1 MQLNQNNTPFNEEQ
15 LALINQL
22 LPMLTTEQQHWLSG
36 YLLNPNTS
44 QSLDNDMNIQA
55 HTSVNSIPAS
65 ATSTTTEQSESEL
78 ASTETKTEPLEVHVL
93 YGTETGNAEEIA
105 ETFETKLKAQN
116 LNVHLWD
123 MDDFPRASLP
133 EVEHLFIICSTQGVG
148 EPPINA
154 LDLYDHL
161 HSDDAPQLN
170 AVNFAVLALG
180 DQDFPDFCQA
190 GKDFD
195 HILGQLGAHRI
206 ADRVDCDFDYEETAE
221 QWITNMLELLSQ
233 VTPSSNEDTPN
244 VEDEVVTI
252 EEPQAP
258 YSKSNPFQAEV
269 LTNTILTQPEASRE
283 VRHLELSLEGY
294 RDVYEPGDSLV
305 VIPQNDPVL
314 VDQLIDALHW
324 DAETLIQINDSD
336 SVRSLKDA
344 LTHDFEISKLS
355 PVLMKNAAQLFG
367 NPMLNANIQKSE
379 WVQSYIYG
387 KDVIDLIKDF
397 TPVALE
403 PKMLPQLLRKLPPR
417 EYSIASSNKV
427 NPNSVHITVRVV
439 KYESHHRERFGVCS
453 VQLAERTAPG
463 DTLPVYL
470 KKNPNFKFP
479 YDSETPVIMIG
490 AGTGIAPYRAYLQE
504 RAHQNLKGEQWLI
517 FGNQNY
523 HHDFLYQDDLESWL
537 DTGVL
542 SKLDLA
548 FSRDTENKIYVQH
561 RIEENSAEFYRWI
574 EAGAIIYL
582 CGNKDEMASGVH
594 DTFIYVLIKEAHMTE
609 TEAEAY
615 LTDMI
620 KNQRY
625 QRDVY

>member
-1 MQLNQNNTPFNEEQ
+1 MQLNQTNTPFNEEQ

-22 LPMLTTEQQHWLSG
+22 LPMLTPEQQHWLSG
-36 YLLNPNTS
+36 YLLNPAT
-44 QSLDNDMNIQA
+44 
-55 HTSVNSIPAS
+55 TSVSDNKTDIQENEAGITETE
-65 ATSTTTEQSESEL
+65 TSTSTDQSVSEPVS
-78 ASTETKTEPLEVHVL
+78 ASTEPLDVHVL

-105 ETFETKLKAQN
+105 ETFETKLKSQN

-123 MDDFPRASLP
+123 MDDFPRDSLP

-154 LDLYDHL
+154 LDLYDYL
-161 HSDDAPQLN
+161 HGDDAPQLDQ
-170 AVNFAVLALG
+170 VNFAVLALG

-195 HILGQLGAHRI
+195 HILGQLGANRV

-221 QWITNMLELLSQ
+221 QWITNMLELLTQALSNTNEE
-233 VTPSSNEDTPN
+233 TPSVENED
-244 VEDEVVTI
+244 VTI

-269 LTNTILTQPEASRE
+269 LKNTILTQPEASRE
-283 VRHLELSLEGY
+283 VRHLEISLEGY
-294 RDVYEPGDSLV
+294 REAYEPGDSLV

-314 VDQLIDALHW
+314 VNQLIDALNW
-324 DAETLIQINDSD
+324 DAETPIQMNDSD
-336 SVRSLKDA
+336 SMRSLKEA
-344 LTHDFEISKLS
+344 LTHDFEIAKLT
-355 PVLMKNAAQLFG
+355 PVLMKNAAELLG

-379 WVQSYIYG
+379 WVQNYIYG
-387 KDVIDLIKDF
+387 KDVIDLIRDF

-403 PKMLPQLLRKLPPR
+403 PNMLPQLLRKLPPR

-439 KYESHHRERFGVCS
+439 KYEAHRRERFGVCS
-453 VQLAERTAPG
+453 VQLADRTSVG
-463 DTLPVYL
+463 DKLPVYL

-479 YDSETPVIMIG
+479 YDTETPVIMIG

-504 RAHQNLKGEQWLI
+504 RAYLNLKGEQWLI

-523 HHDFLYQDDLESWL
+523 HHDFLYKDDLEQWL
-537 DTGVL
+537 EEGVL

-548 FSRDTENKIYVQH
+548 FSRETENKIYVQH
-561 RIEENSAEFYRWI
+561 RIEENSAEFYKWI
-574 EAGAIIYL
+574 QAGATIYL

-594 DTFIYVLIKEAHMTE
+594 ESLIKVLIKEGNMDE

-615 LTDMI
+615 LTEMI

>member
-1 MQLNQNNTPFNEEQ
+1 MQLNQTNTPFNEEQ

-22 LPMLTTEQQHWLSG
+22 LPMLTPEQQHWLSG
-36 YLLNPNTS
+36 YLLNPAT
-44 QSLDNDMNIQA
+44 
-55 HTSVNSIPAS
+55 TSVSDNKADIQENEAGITETE
-65 ATSTTTEQSESEL
+65 TSTSTDQSVSEPVS
-78 ASTETKTEPLEVHVL
+78 ASTEPLDVHVL

-105 ETFETKLKAQN
+105 ETFETKLKSQN

-123 MDDFPRASLP
+123 MDDFPRDSLP

-154 LDLYDHL
+154 LDLYDYL
-161 HSDDAPQLN
+161 HGDDAPQLDQ
-170 AVNFAVLALG
+170 VNFAVLALG

-195 HILGQLGAHRI
+195 HILGQLGANRV

-221 QWITNMLELLSQ
+221 QWITNMLELLTQASSNTNEE
-233 VTPSSNEDTPN
+233 TPSVENED
-244 VEDEVVTI
+244 VTI

-269 LTNTILTQPEASRE
+269 LKNTILTQPEASRE
-283 VRHLELSLEGY
+283 VRHLEISLEGY
-294 RDVYEPGDSLV
+294 REAYEPGDSLV

-314 VDQLIDALHW
+314 VNQLIDALNW
-324 DAETLIQINDSD
+324 DAETPIQMNDSD
-336 SVRSLKDA
+336 SMRSLKEA
-344 LTHDFEISKLS
+344 LTHDFEIAKLT
-355 PVLMKNAAQLFG
+355 PVLMKNAAELLG

-379 WVQSYIYG
+379 WVQNYIYG
-387 KDVIDLIKDF
+387 KDVIDLIRDF

-403 PKMLPQLLRKLPPR
+403 PNMLPQLLRKLPPR
-417 EYSIASSNKV
+417 EYSIASSNKI

-439 KYESHHRERFGVCS
+439 KYEAHRRERFGVCS
-453 VQLAERTAPG
+453 VQLADRTSVG
-463 DTLPVYL
+463 DKLPVYL

-479 YDSETPVIMIG
+479 YDTETPVIMIG

-504 RAHQNLKGEQWLI
+504 RAYLNLKGEQWLI

-523 HHDFLYQDDLESWL
+523 HHDFLYKDDLEQWL
-537 DTGVL
+537 EEGVL

-548 FSRDTENKIYVQH
+548 FSRETENKIYVQH
-561 RIEENSAEFYRWI
+561 RIEENSAEFYKWI
-574 EAGAIIYL
+574 QAGATIYL

-594 DTFIYVLIKEAHMTE
+594 ES
-609 TEAEAY
+609 
-615 LTDMI
+615 
-620 KNQRY
+620 
-625 QRDVY
+625 

>member
-1 MQLNQNNTPFNEEQ
+1 MQLNQTNTPFNEEQ

-22 LPMLTTEQQHWLSG
+22 LPMLTPEQQHWLSG
-36 YLLNPNTS
+36 YLLNPAT
-44 QSLDNDMNIQA
+44 
-55 HTSVNSIPAS
+55 TSVSDNKTDIQENEAGITETE
-65 ATSTTTEQSESEL
+65 TSTSTDQSVSEPVS
-78 ASTETKTEPLEVHVL
+78 ASTEPLDVHVL

-105 ETFETKLKAQN
+105 ETFETKLNSQN

-123 MDDFPRASLP
+123 MDDFPRDSLP

-154 LDLYDHL
+154 LDLYDYL
-161 HSDDAPQLN
+161 HGDDAPQLDQ
-170 AVNFAVLALG
+170 VNFAVLALG

-195 HILGQLGAHRI
+195 HILGQLGANRV

-221 QWITNMLELLSQ
+221 QWITNMIELLTQASSNTNEE
-233 VTPSSNEDTPN
+233 TPSVENED
-244 VEDEVVTI
+244 VTI

-269 LTNTILTQPEASRE
+269 LKNTILTQPEASRE
-283 VRHLELSLEGY
+283 VRHLEISLEGY
-294 RDVYEPGDSLV
+294 REAYEPGDSLV

-314 VDQLIDALHW
+314 VNQLIDALNW
-324 DAETLIQINDSD
+324 DAETPIQMNDSD
-336 SVRSLKDA
+336 SMRSLKEA
-344 LTHDFEISKLS
+344 LTHDFEIAKLT
-355 PVLMKNAAQLFG
+355 PVLMKNAAELLG

-379 WVQSYIYG
+379 WVQNYIYG
-387 KDVIDLIKDF
+387 KDVIDLIRDF

-403 PKMLPQLLRKLPPR
+403 PNMLPQLLRKLPPR

-439 KYESHHRERFGVCS
+439 KYEAHRRERFGVCS
-453 VQLAERTAPG
+453 VQLADRTSVG
-463 DTLPVYL
+463 DKLPVYL

-479 YDSETPVIMIG
+479 YDTETPVIMIG

-504 RAHQNLKGEQWLI
+504 RAYLNLKGEQWLI

-523 HHDFLYQDDLESWL
+523 HHDFLYKDDLEQWL
-537 DTGVL
+537 EEGVL

-548 FSRDTENKIYVQH
+548 FSRETENKIYVQH
-561 RIEENSAEFYRWI
+561 RIEENSAEFYKWI
-574 EAGAIIYL
+574 QAGATIYL

-594 DTFIYVLIKEAHMTE
+594 ESLIKVLIKEGNLDE

-615 LTDMI
+615 LTEMI

>member
-1 MQLNQNNTPFNEEQ
+1 MTSVQLNQTNTPFNEEQ

-22 LPMLTTEQQHWLSG
+22 LPMLTPEQQHWLSG
-36 YLLNPNTS
+36 YLLNPAT
-44 QSLDNDMNIQA
+44 
-55 HTSVNSIPAS
+55 TSVSDNKTDIQENEAGITETE
-65 ATSTTTEQSESEL
+65 TSTSTDQSVSEPVS
-78 ASTETKTEPLEVHVL
+78 ASTEPLDVHVL

-105 ETFETKLKAQN
+105 ETFETKLKSQN

-123 MDDFPRASLP
+123 MDDFPRDSLP

-154 LDLYDHL
+154 LDLYDYL
-161 HSDDAPQLN
+161 HCDDAPQLDQ
-170 AVNFAVLALG
+170 VNFAVLALG

-195 HILGQLGAHRI
+195 HILGQLGANRV

-221 QWITNMLELLSQ
+221 QWITNMLELLTQASSNTNEE
-233 VTPSSNEDTPN
+233 TPSVENED
-244 VEDEVVTI
+244 VTI

-269 LTNTILTQPEASRE
+269 LKNTILTQPEASRE
-283 VRHLELSLEGY
+283 VRHLEISLEGY
-294 RDVYEPGDSLV
+294 REAYEPGDSLV

-314 VDQLIDALHW
+314 VNQLIDALNW
-324 DAETLIQINDSD
+324 DAETPIQMNDSD
-336 SVRSLKDA
+336 SMRSLKEA
-344 LTHDFEISKLS
+344 LTHDFEIAKLT
-355 PVLMKNAAQLFG
+355 PVLMKNAAELLG

-379 WVQSYIYG
+379 WVQNYIYG
-387 KDVIDLIKDF
+387 KDVIDLIRDF

-403 PKMLPQLLRKLPPR
+403 PNMLPQLLRKLPPR
-417 EYSIASSNKV
+417 EYSIASSNKI

-439 KYESHHRERFGVCS
+439 KYEAHRRERFGVCS
-453 VQLAERTAPG
+453 VQLADRTSVG
-463 DTLPVYL
+463 DKLPVYL

-479 YDSETPVIMIG
+479 YDTETPVIMIG

-504 RAHQNLKGEQWLI
+504 RAYLNLKGEQWLI

-523 HHDFLYQDDLESWL
+523 HHDFLYKDDLEQWL
-537 DTGVL
+537 EEGVL

-548 FSRDTENKIYVQH
+548 FSRETENKIYVQH
-561 RIEENSAEFYRWI
+561 RIEENSAEFYKWI
-574 EAGAIIYL
+574 QAGATIYL

-594 DTFIYVLIKEAHMTE
+594 ESLIKVLIKECNMDE

-615 LTDMI
+615 LTEMI

>member
-1 MQLNQNNTPFNEEQ
+1 MTSVQLNQTNTPFNEEQ

-22 LPMLTTEQQHWLSG
+22 LPMLTPEQQHWLSG
-36 YLLNPNTS
+36 YLLNPAT
-44 QSLDNDMNIQA
+44 
-55 HTSVNSIPAS
+55 TSVSDNKADIQENEAGITETE
-65 ATSTTTEQSESEL
+65 TSTSTDQSVSEPVS
-78 ASTETKTEPLEVHVL
+78 ASTEPLDVHVL

-105 ETFETKLKAQN
+105 ETFETKLKSQN

-123 MDDFPRASLP
+123 MDDFPRDSLP

-154 LDLYDHL
+154 LDLYDYL
-161 HSDDAPQLN
+161 HGDDAPQLDQ
-170 AVNFAVLALG
+170 VNFAVLALG

-195 HILGQLGAHRI
+195 HILGQLGANRV

-221 QWITNMLELLSQ
+221 QWITNMLELLTQASSNKNEE
-233 VTPSSNEDTPN
+233 TPSVENED
-244 VEDEVVTI
+244 VTI

-269 LTNTILTQPEASRE
+269 LKNTILTQPEASRE
-283 VRHLELSLEGY
+283 VRHLEISLEGY
-294 RDVYEPGDSLV
+294 REAYEPGDSLV

-314 VDQLIDALHW
+314 VNQLIDALNW
-324 DAETLIQINDSD
+324 DAETPIQMNDSD
-336 SVRSLKDA
+336 SMRSLKEA
-344 LTHDFEISKLS
+344 LTHDFEIAKLT
-355 PVLMKNAAQLFG
+355 PVLMKNAAELLG

-379 WVQSYIYG
+379 WVQNYIYG
-387 KDVIDLIKDF
+387 KDVIDLIRDF

-403 PKMLPQLLRKLPPR
+403 PNMLPQLLRKLPPR
-417 EYSIASSNKV
+417 EYSIASSNKI

-439 KYESHHRERFGVCS
+439 KYEAHRRERFGVCS
-453 VQLAERTAPG
+453 VQLADRTSVG
-463 DTLPVYL
+463 DKLPVYL

-479 YDSETPVIMIG
+479 YDTETPVIMIG

-504 RAHQNLKGEQWLI
+504 RAYLNLKGEQWLI

-523 HHDFLYQDDLESWL
+523 HHDFLYKDDLEQWL
-537 DTGVL
+537 EEGVL

-548 FSRDTENKIYVQH
+548 FSRETENKIYVQH
-561 RIEENSAEFYRWI
+561 RIEENSAEFYKWI
-574 EAGAIIYL
+574 QAGATIYL

-594 DTFIYVLIKEAHMTE
+594 ESLIKVLIKEGNMDE

-615 LTDMI
+615 LTEMI

>member
-1 MQLNQNNTPFNEEQ
+1 MQLNQTNTPFNEEQ

-22 LPMLTTEQQHWLSG
+22 LPMLTPEQQHWLSG
-36 YLLNPNTS
+36 YLLNPAT
-44 QSLDNDMNIQA
+44 
-55 HTSVNSIPAS
+55 TSVSDNKTDIQENEAGITETE
-65 ATSTTTEQSESEL
+65 TSTSTDQSVSEPVS
-78 ASTETKTEPLEVHVL
+78 ASTEPLDVHVL

-105 ETFETKLKAQN
+105 ETFETKLKSQN

-123 MDDFPRASLP
+123 MDDFPRDSLP

-154 LDLYDHL
+154 LDLYDYL
-161 HSDDAPQLN
+161 HGDDAPQLDQ
-170 AVNFAVLALG
+170 VNFAVLALG

-195 HILGQLGAHRI
+195 HILGQLGANRV

-221 QWITNMLELLSQ
+221 QWITNMLELLTQASSNTNEE
-233 VTPSSNEDTPN
+233 TPSVENED
-244 VEDEVVTI
+244 VTI

-269 LTNTILTQPEASRE
+269 LKNTILTQPEASRE
-283 VRHLELSLEGY
+283 VRHLEISLEGY
-294 RDVYEPGDSLV
+294 REAYEPGDSLV

-314 VDQLIDALHW
+314 VNQLIDALNW
-324 DAETLIQINDSD
+324 DAETPIQMNDSD
-336 SVRSLKDA
+336 SMRSLKEA
-344 LTHDFEISKLS
+344 LTHDFEIAKLT
-355 PVLMKNAAQLFG
+355 PVLMKNAAELLG

-379 WVQSYIYG
+379 WVQNYIYG
-387 KDVIDLIKDF
+387 KDVIDLIRDF

-403 PKMLPQLLRKLPPR
+403 PNMLPQLLRKLPPR

-439 KYESHHRERFGVCS
+439 KYEAHRRKRFGVCS
-453 VQLAERTAPG
+453 VQLADRTSVG
-463 DTLPVYL
+463 DKLPVYL

-479 YDSETPVIMIG
+479 YDTETPVIMIG

-504 RAHQNLKGEQWLI
+504 RAYLNLKGEQWLI

-523 HHDFLYQDDLESWL
+523 HHDFLYKDDLEQWL
-537 DTGVL
+537 QEGVL

-548 FSRDTENKIYVQH
+548 FSRETENKIYVQH
-561 RIEENSAEFYRWI
+561 RIEENSAEFYKWI
-574 EAGAIIYL
+574 QAGATIYL

-594 DTFIYVLIKEAHMTE
+594 ESLIKVLIKEGNLDE

-615 LTDMI
+615 LTEMI

>member
-1 MQLNQNNTPFNEEQ
+1 MQLNQTNTPFNEEQ

-22 LPMLTTEQQHWLSG
+22 LPMLTPEQQHWLSG
-36 YLLNPNTS
+36 YLLNPAT
-44 QSLDNDMNIQA
+44 
-55 HTSVNSIPAS
+55 TSVSDNKTDIQENEAGITETE
-65 ATSTTTEQSESEL
+65 TSTSTDQSVSEPVS
-78 ASTETKTEPLEVHVL
+78 ASTEPLDVHVL

-105 ETFETKLKAQN
+105 ETFETKLKSQN

-123 MDDFPRASLP
+123 MDDFPRDSLP

-154 LDLYDHL
+154 LDLYDYL
-161 HSDDAPQLN
+161 HGDDAPQLDQ
-170 AVNFAVLALG
+170 VNFAVLALG

-195 HILGQLGAHRI
+195 HILGQLGANRV

-221 QWITNMLELLSQ
+221 QWITNMIELLTQASSNTNEE
-233 VTPSSNEDTPN
+233 TPSVENED
-244 VEDEVVTI
+244 VTI

-269 LTNTILTQPEASRE
+269 LKNTILTQPEASRE
-283 VRHLELSLEGY
+283 VRHLEISLEGY
-294 RDVYEPGDSLV
+294 REAYEPGDSLV

-314 VDQLIDALHW
+314 VNQLIDALNW
-324 DAETLIQINDSD
+324 DAETPIQMNDSD
-336 SVRSLKDA
+336 SMRSLKEA
-344 LTHDFEISKLS
+344 LTHDFEIAKLT
-355 PVLMKNAAQLFG
+355 PVLMKNAAELLD

-379 WVQSYIYG
+379 WVQNYIYG
-387 KDVIDLIKDF
+387 KDVIDLIRDF

-403 PKMLPQLLRKLPPR
+403 PNMLPQLLRKLPPR

-439 KYESHHRERFGVCS
+439 KYEAHRRERFGVCS
-453 VQLAERTAPG
+453 VQLADRTSVG
-463 DTLPVYL
+463 DKLPVYL

-479 YDSETPVIMIG
+479 YDTETPVIMIG

-504 RAHQNLKGEQWLI
+504 RAYLNLKGEQWLI

-523 HHDFLYQDDLESWL
+523 HHDFLYKDDLEQWL
-537 DTGVL
+537 EEGVL

-548 FSRDTENKIYVQH
+548 FSRETENKIYVQH
-561 RIEENSAEFYRWI
+561 RIEENSAEFYKWI
-574 EAGAIIYL
+574 QAGATIYL

-594 DTFIYVLIKEAHMTE
+594 ESLIKVLIKEGNLDE

-615 LTDMI
+615 LTEMI

>member
-1 MQLNQNNTPFNEEQ
+1 MQLNQTNTPFNEEQ

-22 LPMLTTEQQHWLSG
+22 LPMLTPEQQHWLSG
-36 YLLNPNTS
+36 YLLNPAT
-44 QSLDNDMNIQA
+44 
-55 HTSVNSIPAS
+55 TSVSDNKADIQENEAGITETE
-65 ATSTTTEQSESEL
+65 TSTSTDQSVSEPVS
-78 ASTETKTEPLEVHVL
+78 ASTEPLDVHVL

-105 ETFETKLKAQN
+105 ETFETKLKSQN

-123 MDDFPRASLP
+123 MDDFPRDSLP

-154 LDLYDHL
+154 LDLYDYL
-161 HSDDAPQLN
+161 HGDDAPQLDQ
-170 AVNFAVLALG
+170 VNFAVLALG

-195 HILGQLGAHRI
+195 HILGQLGANRV

-221 QWITNMLELLSQ
+221 QWITNMLELLTQASSNKNEE
-233 VTPSSNEDTPN
+233 TPSVENED
-244 VEDEVVTI
+244 VTI

-269 LTNTILTQPEASRE
+269 LKNTILTQPEASRE
-283 VRHLELSLEGY
+283 VRHLEISLEGY
-294 RDVYEPGDSLV
+294 REAYEPGDSLV

-314 VDQLIDALHW
+314 VNQLIDALNW
-324 DAETLIQINDSD
+324 DAETPIQMNDSD
-336 SVRSLKDA
+336 SMRSLKEA
-344 LTHDFEISKLS
+344 LTHDFEIAKLT
-355 PVLMKNAAQLFG
+355 PVLMKNAAELLG

-379 WVQSYIYG
+379 WVQNYIYG
-387 KDVIDLIKDF
+387 KDVIDLIRDF

-403 PKMLPQLLRKLPPR
+403 PNMLPQLLRKLPPR
-417 EYSIASSNKV
+417 EYSIASSNKI

-439 KYESHHRERFGVCS
+439 KYEAHRRERFGVCS
-453 VQLAERTAPG
+453 VQLADRTSVG
-463 DTLPVYL
+463 DKLPVYL

-479 YDSETPVIMIG
+479 YDTETPVIMIG

-504 RAHQNLKGEQWLI
+504 RAYLNLKGEQWLI

-523 HHDFLYQDDLESWL
+523 HHDFLYKDDLEQWL
-537 DTGVL
+537 EEGVL

-548 FSRDTENKIYVQH
+548 FSRETENKIYVQH
-561 RIEENSAEFYRWI
+561 RIEENSAEFYKWI
-574 EAGAIIYL
+574 QAGATIYL

-594 DTFIYVLIKEAHMTE
+594 ESLIKVLIKEGNMDE

-615 LTDMI
+615 LTEMI

>member
-1 MQLNQNNTPFNEEQ
+1 MQLNQTNTPFNEEQ

-22 LPMLTTEQQHWLSG
+22 LPMLTPEQQHWLSG
-36 YLLNPNTS
+36 YLLNPAT
-44 QSLDNDMNIQA
+44 
-55 HTSVNSIPAS
+55 TSVSDNKTDIQENEAGITETE
-65 ATSTTTEQSESEL
+65 TSTSTDQSVSEPVS
-78 ASTETKTEPLEVHVL
+78 ASTEPLDVHVL

-105 ETFETKLKAQN
+105 ETFETKLKSQN

-123 MDDFPRASLP
+123 MDDFPRDSLP

-154 LDLYDHL
+154 LDLYDYL
-161 HSDDAPQLN
+161 HGDDAPQLDQ
-170 AVNFAVLALG
+170 VNFAVLALG

-195 HILGQLGAHRI
+195 HILGQLGANRV

-221 QWITNMLELLSQ
+221 QWITNMLELLTQASSNTNEE
-233 VTPSSNEDTPN
+233 TPSVENED
-244 VEDEVVTI
+244 VTI

-269 LTNTILTQPEASRE
+269 LKNTILTQPEASRE
-283 VRHLELSLEGY
+283 VRHLEISLEGY
-294 RDVYEPGDSLV
+294 REAYEPGDSLV

-314 VDQLIDALHW
+314 VNQLIDALNW
-324 DAETLIQINDSD
+324 DAETPIQMNDSD
-336 SVRSLKDA
+336 SMRSLKEA
-344 LTHDFEISKLS
+344 LTHDFEIAKLT
-355 PVLMKNAAQLFG
+355 PVLMKNAAELLG

-379 WVQSYIYG
+379 WVQNYIYG
-387 KDVIDLIKDF
+387 KDVIDLIRDF

-403 PKMLPQLLRKLPPR
+403 PNMLPQLLRKLPPR
-417 EYSIASSNKV
+417 EYSIASSNKI

-439 KYESHHRERFGVCS
+439 KYEAHRRERFGVCS
-453 VQLAERTAPG
+453 VQLADRTSVG
-463 DTLPVYL
+463 DKLPVYL

-479 YDSETPVIMIG
+479 YDTETPVIMIG

-504 RAHQNLKGEQWLI
+504 RAYLNLKGEQWLI

-523 HHDFLYQDDLESWL
+523 HHDFLYKDDLEQWL
-537 DTGVL
+537 EEGVL

-548 FSRDTENKIYVQH
+548 FSRETENKIYVQH
-561 RIEENSAEFYRWI
+561 RIEENSAEFYKWI
-574 EAGAIIYL
+574 QAGATIYL

-594 DTFIYVLIKEAHMTE
+594 ESLIKVLIKEGNMDE

-615 LTDMI
+615 LTEMI

>member
-1 MQLNQNNTPFNEEQ
+1 MTSVQLNQTNTPFNEEQ

-22 LPMLTTEQQHWLSG
+22 LPMLTPEQQHWLSG
-36 YLLNPNTS
+36 YLLNPAT
-44 QSLDNDMNIQA
+44 
-55 HTSVNSIPAS
+55 TSVSDNKADIQENEAGITETE
-65 ATSTTTEQSESEL
+65 TSTSTDQSVSEPVS
-78 ASTETKTEPLEVHVL
+78 ASTEPLDVHVL

-105 ETFETKLKAQN
+105 ETFETKLKSQN

-123 MDDFPRASLP
+123 MDDFPRDSLP

-154 LDLYDHL
+154 LDLYDYL
-161 HSDDAPQLN
+161 HGDDAPQLDQ
-170 AVNFAVLALG
+170 VNFAVLALG

-195 HILGQLGAHRI
+195 HILGQLGANRV

-221 QWITNMLELLSQ
+221 QWITNMLELLTQASSNTNEE
-233 VTPSSNEDTPN
+233 TPSVENED
-244 VEDEVVTI
+244 VTI

-269 LTNTILTQPEASRE
+269 LKNTILTQPEASRE
-283 VRHLELSLEGY
+283 VRHLEISLEGY
-294 RDVYEPGDSLV
+294 REAYEPGDSLV

-314 VDQLIDALHW
+314 VNQLIDALNW
-324 DAETLIQINDSD
+324 DAETPIQMNDSD
-336 SVRSLKDA
+336 SMRSLKEA
-344 LTHDFEISKLS
+344 LTHDFEIAKLT
-355 PVLMKNAAQLFG
+355 PVLMKNAAELLG

-379 WVQSYIYG
+379 WVQNYIYG
-387 KDVIDLIKDF
+387 KDVIDLIRDF

-403 PKMLPQLLRKLPPR
+403 PNMLPQLLRKLPPR
-417 EYSIASSNKV
+417 EYSIASSNKI

-439 KYESHHRERFGVCS
+439 KYEAHRRERFGVCS
-453 VQLAERTAPG
+453 VQLADRTSVG
-463 DTLPVYL
+463 DKLPVYL

-479 YDSETPVIMIG
+479 YDTETPVIMIG

-504 RAHQNLKGEQWLI
+504 RAYLNLKGEQWLI

-523 HHDFLYQDDLESWL
+523 HHDFLYKDDLEQWL
-537 DTGVL
+537 EEGVL

-548 FSRDTENKIYVQH
+548 FSRETENKIYVHH
-561 RIEENSAEFYRWI
+561 RIEENSAEFYKWI
-574 EAGAIIYL
+574 QAGATIYL

-594 DTFIYVLIKEAHMTE
+594 ESLIKVLIKEGNMDE

-615 LTDMI
+615 LTEMI

>member
-1 MQLNQNNTPFNEEQ
+1 MTSVQLNQTNTPFNEEQ

-22 LPMLTTEQQHWLSG
+22 LPMLTPEQQHWLSG
-36 YLLNPNTS
+36 YLLNPAT
-44 QSLDNDMNIQA
+44 
-55 HTSVNSIPAS
+55 TSVSDNKTDIQENEAGITETE
-65 ATSTTTEQSESEL
+65 TSTSTDQSVSEPVS
-78 ASTETKTEPLEVHVL
+78 ASTEPLDVHVL

-105 ETFETKLKAQN
+105 ETFETKLKSQN

-123 MDDFPRASLP
+123 MDDFPRDSLP

-154 LDLYDHL
+154 LDLYDYL
-161 HSDDAPQLN
+161 HGDDAPQLDQ
-170 AVNFAVLALG
+170 VNFAVLALG

-195 HILGQLGAHRI
+195 HILGQLGANRV

-221 QWITNMLELLSQ
+221 QWITNMIELLTQASSNTNEE
-233 VTPSSNEDTPN
+233 TPSVENEDI
-244 VEDEVVTI
+244 TI

-269 LTNTILTQPEASRE
+269 LKNTILTQPEASRE
-283 VRHLELSLEGY
+283 VRHLEISLEGY
-294 RDVYEPGDSLV
+294 REAYEPGDSLV

-314 VDQLIDALHW
+314 VNQLIDALNW
-324 DAETLIQINDSD
+324 DAETPIQMNDSD
-336 SVRSLKDA
+336 SMRSLKEA
-344 LTHDFEISKLS
+344 LTHDFEIAKLT
-355 PVLMKNAAQLFG
+355 PVLMKNAAELLG

-379 WVQSYIYG
+379 WVQNYIYG
-387 KDVIDLIKDF
+387 KDVIDLIRDF

-403 PKMLPQLLRKLPPR
+403 PNMLPQLLRKLPPR

-439 KYESHHRERFGVCS
+439 KYEAHRRERFGVCS
-453 VQLAERTAPG
+453 VQLADRTSVG
-463 DTLPVYL
+463 DKLPVYL

-479 YDSETPVIMIG
+479 YDTETPVIMIG

-504 RAHQNLKGEQWLI
+504 GAYLNLKGEQWLI

-523 HHDFLYQDDLESWL
+523 HHDFLYKDDLEQWL
-537 DTGVL
+537 EEGVL

-548 FSRDTENKIYVQH
+548 FSRETENKIYVQH
-561 RIEENSAEFYRWI
+561 RIEENSAEFYKWI
-574 EAGAIIYL
+574 QAGATIYL

-594 DTFIYVLIKEAHMTE
+594 ESLIKVLIKEGNLDE

-615 LTDMI
+615 LTEMI

>member
-1 MQLNQNNTPFNEEQ
+1 MQLNQTNTPFNEEQ

-22 LPMLTTEQQHWLSG
+22 LPMLTPEQQHWLSG
-36 YLLNPNTS
+36 YLLNPAT
-44 QSLDNDMNIQA
+44 
-55 HTSVNSIPAS
+55 TSVSDNKTDIQENEAGITETE
-65 ATSTTTEQSESEL
+65 TSTSTDQSVSEPVS
-78 ASTETKTEPLEVHVL
+78 ASTEPLDVHVL

-105 ETFETKLKAQN
+105 ETFETKLKSQN

-123 MDDFPRASLP
+123 MDDFPRDSLP

-154 LDLYDHL
+154 LDLYDYL
-161 HSDDAPQLN
+161 HGDDAPQLDQ
-170 AVNFAVLALG
+170 VNFAVLALG

-195 HILGQLGAHRI
+195 HILGQLGANRV

-221 QWITNMLELLSQ
+221 QWITNMLELLTQASSNTNEE
-233 VTPSSNEDTPN
+233 TPSVENED
-244 VEDEVVTI
+244 VTI

-269 LTNTILTQPEASRE
+269 LKNTILTQPEASRE
-283 VRHLELSLEGY
+283 VRHLEISLEGY
-294 RDVYEPGDSLV
+294 REAYEPGDSLV

-314 VDQLIDALHW
+314 VNQLIDALNW
-324 DAETLIQINDSD
+324 DAETPIQMNDSD
-336 SVRSLKDA
+336 SMRSLKEV
-344 LTHDFEISKLS
+344 LTHDFEIAKLT
-355 PVLMKNAAQLFG
+355 PVLMKNAAELLG

-379 WVQSYIYG
+379 WVQNYIYG
-387 KDVIDLIKDF
+387 KDVIDLIRDF

-403 PKMLPQLLRKLPPR
+403 PNMLPQLLRKLPPR

-439 KYESHHRERFGVCS
+439 KYEAHRRERFGVCS
-453 VQLAERTAPG
+453 VQLADRTSVG
-463 DTLPVYL
+463 DKLPVYL

-479 YDSETPVIMIG
+479 YDTETPVIMIG

-504 RAHQNLKGEQWLI
+504 RAYLNLKGEQWLI

-523 HHDFLYQDDLESWL
+523 HHDFLYKDDLEQWL
-537 DTGVL
+537 EEGVL

-548 FSRDTENKIYVQH
+548 FSRETENKIYVQH
-561 RIEENSAEFYRWI
+561 RIEENSAEFYKWI
-574 EAGAIIYL
+574 QAGATIYL

-594 DTFIYVLIKEAHMTE
+594 ESLIKVLIKEGNLDE

-615 LTDMI
+615 LTEMI

>member
-1 MQLNQNNTPFNEEQ
+1 MVK
-15 LALINQL
+15 
-22 LPMLTTEQQHWLSG
+22 WLS
-36 YLLNPNTS
+36 T
-44 QSLDNDMNIQA
+44 QSSIQENEA
-55 HTSVNSIPAS
+55 GITETE
-65 ATSTTTEQSESEL
+65 TSTSTDQSVSEPVS
-78 ASTETKTEPLEVHVL
+78 ASTEPLDVHVL

-105 ETFETKLKAQN
+105 ETFETKLKSQN

-123 MDDFPRASLP
+123 MDDFPRDSLP

-154 LDLYDHL
+154 LDLYDYL
-161 HSDDAPQLN
+161 HGDDAPQLDQ
-170 AVNFAVLALG
+170 VNFAVLALG

-195 HILGQLGAHRI
+195 HILGQLGANRV

-221 QWITNMLELLSQ
+221 QWITNMLELLTQASSNKNEE
-233 VTPSSNEDTPN
+233 TPSVENED
-244 VEDEVVTI
+244 VTI

-269 LTNTILTQPEASRE
+269 LKNTILTQPEASRE
-283 VRHLELSLEGY
+283 VRHLEISLEGY
-294 RDVYEPGDSLV
+294 REAYEPGDSLV

-314 VDQLIDALHW
+314 VNQLIDALNW
-324 DAETLIQINDSD
+324 DAETPIQMNDSD
-336 SVRSLKDA
+336 SMRSLKEA
-344 LTHDFEISKLS
+344 LTHDFEIAKLT
-355 PVLMKNAAQLFG
+355 PVLMKNAAELLG

-379 WVQSYIYG
+379 WVQNYIYG
-387 KDVIDLIKDF
+387 KDVIDLIRDF

-403 PKMLPQLLRKLPPR
+403 PNMLPQLLRKLPPR
-417 EYSIASSNKV
+417 EYSIASSNKI

-439 KYESHHRERFGVCS
+439 KYEAHRRERFGVCS
-453 VQLAERTAPG
+453 VQLADRTSVG
-463 DTLPVYL
+463 DKLPVYL

-479 YDSETPVIMIG
+479 YDTETPVIMIG

-504 RAHQNLKGEQWLI
+504 RAYLNLKGEQWLI

-523 HHDFLYQDDLESWL
+523 HHDFLYKDDLEQWL
-537 DTGVL
+537 EEGVL

-548 FSRDTENKIYVQH
+548 FSRETENKIYVQH
-561 RIEENSAEFYRWI
+561 RIEENSAEFYKWI
-574 EAGAIIYL
+574 QAGATIYL

-594 DTFIYVLIKEAHMTE
+594 ESLIKVLIKEGNMDE

-615 LTDMI
+615 LTEMI

>member
-1 MQLNQNNTPFNEEQ
+1 MQLNQTNTPFNEEQ

-22 LPMLTTEQQHWLSG
+22 LPMLTPEQQHWLSG
-36 YLLNPNTS
+36 YLLNPAT
-44 QSLDNDMNIQA
+44 
-55 HTSVNSIPAS
+55 TSVSDNKTDIQENEAGITETE
-65 ATSTTTEQSESEL
+65 TSTSTDQSVSEPVS
-78 ASTETKTEPLEVHVL
+78 ASTEPLDVHVL

-105 ETFETKLKAQN
+105 ETFETKLKSQN

-123 MDDFPRASLP
+123 MDDFPRDSLP

-154 LDLYDHL
+154 LDLYDYL
-161 HSDDAPQLN
+161 HGDDAPQLDQ
-170 AVNFAVLALG
+170 VNFAVLALG

-195 HILGQLGAHRI
+195 HILGQLGANRV

-221 QWITNMLELLSQ
+221 QWITNMLELLTQASSNTNEE
-233 VTPSSNEDTPN
+233 TPS
-244 VEDEVVTI
+244 VENDDVTI

-269 LTNTILTQPEASRE
+269 LKNTILTQPEASRE
-283 VRHLELSLEGY
+283 VRHLEISLEGY
-294 RDVYEPGDSLV
+294 REAYEPGDSLV

-314 VDQLIDALHW
+314 VNQLIDALNW
-324 DAETLIQINDSD
+324 DAETPIQMNDSD
-336 SVRSLKDA
+336 SMRSLKEA
-344 LTHDFEISKLS
+344 LTHDFEIAKLT
-355 PVLMKNAAQLFG
+355 PVLMKNAAELLG

-379 WVQSYIYG
+379 WVQNYIYG
-387 KDVIDLIKDF
+387 KDVIDLIRDF

-403 PKMLPQLLRKLPPR
+403 PNMLPQLLRKLPPR

-439 KYESHHRERFGVCS
+439 KYEAHRRERFGVCS
-453 VQLAERTAPG
+453 VQLADRTSVG
-463 DTLPVYL
+463 DKLPVYL

-479 YDSETPVIMIG
+479 YDTETPVIMIG

-504 RAHQNLKGEQWLI
+504 RAYLNLKGEQWLI

-523 HHDFLYQDDLESWL
+523 QHDFLYKDDLEQWL
-537 DTGVL
+537 EEGVL

-548 FSRDTENKIYVQH
+548 FSRETENKIYVQH
-561 RIEENSAEFYRWI
+561 RIEENSAEFYKWI
-574 EAGAIIYL
+574 QAGATIYL

-594 DTFIYVLIKEAHMTE
+594 ESLIKVLIKEGNLDE

-615 LTDMI
+615 LTEMI

>member
-1 MQLNQNNTPFNEEQ
+1 MQLNQTNTPFNEEQ

-22 LPMLTTEQQHWLSG
+22 LPMLTPEQQHWLSG
-36 YLLNPNTS
+36 YLLNPAT
-44 QSLDNDMNIQA
+44 
-55 HTSVNSIPAS
+55 TSVSDNKTDIQENEAGITETE
-65 ATSTTTEQSESEL
+65 TSTSTDQSVSEPVS
-78 ASTETKTEPLEVHVL
+78 ASTEPLDVHVL

-105 ETFETKLKAQN
+105 ETFETKLNSQN

-123 MDDFPRASLP
+123 MDDFPRDSLP

-154 LDLYDHL
+154 LDLYDYL
-161 HSDDAPQLN
+161 HGDDAPQLDQ
-170 AVNFAVLALG
+170 VNFAVLALG

-195 HILGQLGAHRI
+195 HILGQLGANRV

-221 QWITNMLELLSQ
+221 QWITNMLELLTQASSNTNEE
-233 VTPSSNEDTPN
+233 TPSVENED
-244 VEDEVVTI
+244 VTI

-269 LTNTILTQPEASRE
+269 LKNTILTQPEASRE
-283 VRHLELSLEGY
+283 VRHLEISLEGY
-294 RDVYEPGDSLV
+294 REAYEPGDSLV

-314 VDQLIDALHW
+314 VNQLIDALNW
-324 DAETLIQINDSD
+324 DAETPIQMNDSD
-336 SVRSLKDA
+336 SMRSLKEA
-344 LTHDFEISKLS
+344 LTHDFEIAKLT
-355 PVLMKNAAQLFG
+355 PVLMKNAAELLG

-379 WVQSYIYG
+379 WVQNYIYG
-387 KDVIDLIKDF
+387 KDVIDLIRDF

-403 PKMLPQLLRKLPPR
+403 PNMLPQLLRKLPPR

-439 KYESHHRERFGVCS
+439 KYEAHRRERFGVCS
-453 VQLAERTAPG
+453 VQLADRTSVG
-463 DTLPVYL
+463 DKLPVYL

-479 YDSETPVIMIG
+479 YDTETPVIMIG

-504 RAHQNLKGEQWLI
+504 RAYLNLKGEQWLI

-523 HHDFLYQDDLESWL
+523 HHDFLYKDDLEQWL
-537 DTGVL
+537 EEGVL

-548 FSRDTENKIYVQH
+548 FSRETENKIYVQH
-561 RIEENSAEFYRWI
+561 RIEENSAEFYKWI
-574 EAGAIIYL
+574 QAGATIYL

-594 DTFIYVLIKEAHMTE
+594 ESLIKVLIKEGNLDE

-615 LTDMI
+615 LTEMI

>member
-1 MQLNQNNTPFNEEQ
+1 MQLNQTNTPFNEEQ

-22 LPMLTTEQQHWLSG
+22 LPMLTPEQQHWLSG
-36 YLLNPNTS
+36 YLLNPAT
-44 QSLDNDMNIQA
+44 
-55 HTSVNSIPAS
+55 TSVSDNKTDIQENEAGITETE
-65 ATSTTTEQSESEL
+65 TSTSTDQSVSEPVS
-78 ASTETKTEPLEVHVL
+78 ASTEPLDVHVL

-105 ETFETKLKAQN
+105 ETFETKLKSQN

-123 MDDFPRASLP
+123 MDDFPRDSLP

-154 LDLYDHL
+154 LDLYDYL
-161 HSDDAPQLN
+161 HGDDAPQLDQ
-170 AVNFAVLALG
+170 VNFAVLALG
-180 DQDFPDFCQA
+180 DQAFPDFCQA

-195 HILGQLGAHRI
+195 HILGQLGANRV

-221 QWITNMLELLSQ
+221 QWITNMLELLTQASSNTNEE
-233 VTPSSNEDTPN
+233 TPSVENED
-244 VEDEVVTI
+244 VTI

-269 LTNTILTQPEASRE
+269 LKNTILTQPEASRE
-283 VRHLELSLEGY
+283 VRHLEISLEGY
-294 RDVYEPGDSLV
+294 REAYEPGDSLV

-314 VDQLIDALHW
+314 VNQLIDALNW
-324 DAETLIQINDSD
+324 DAETPIQMNDSD
-336 SVRSLKDA
+336 SMRSLKEA
-344 LTHDFEISKLS
+344 LTHDFEIAKLT
-355 PVLMKNAAQLFG
+355 PVLMKNAAELLG
-367 NPMLNANIQKSE
+367 NPMLNANIQKSK
-379 WVQSYIYG
+379 WVQNYIYG
-387 KDVIDLIKDF
+387 KDVIDLIRDF

-403 PKMLPQLLRKLPPR
+403 PNMLPQLLRKLPPR
-417 EYSIASSNKV
+417 EYSIASSNKI

-439 KYESHHRERFGVCS
+439 KYEAHRRERFGVCS
-453 VQLAERTAPG
+453 VQLADRTSVG
-463 DTLPVYL
+463 DKLPVYL

-479 YDSETPVIMIG
+479 YDTETPVIMIG

-504 RAHQNLKGEQWLI
+504 RAYLNLKGEQWLI

-523 HHDFLYQDDLESWL
+523 HHDFLYKDDLEQWL
-537 DTGVL
+537 EEGVL

-548 FSRDTENKIYVQH
+548 FSRETENKIYVQH
-561 RIEENSAEFYRWI
+561 RIEENSAEFYKWI
-574 EAGAIIYL
+574 QAGATIYL

-594 DTFIYVLIKEAHMTE
+594 ESLIKVLIKEGNMDE

-615 LTDMI
+615 LTEMI

>member
-1 MQLNQNNTPFNEEQ
+1 MNQTNTPFNEEQ

-22 LPMLTTEQQHWLSG
+22 LPMLTPEQQHWLSG
-36 YLLNPNTS
+36 YLLNPAT
-44 QSLDNDMNIQA
+44 
-55 HTSVNSIPAS
+55 TSVSDNKTDIQENEAGITETE
-65 ATSTTTEQSESEL
+65 TSTSTDQSVSEPVS
-78 ASTETKTEPLEVHVL
+78 ASTEPLDVHVL

-105 ETFETKLKAQN
+105 ETFETKLKSQN

-123 MDDFPRASLP
+123 MDDFPRDSLP

-154 LDLYDHL
+154 LDLYDYL
-161 HSDDAPQLN
+161 HGDDAPQLDQ
-170 AVNFAVLALG
+170 VNFAVLALG

-195 HILGQLGAHRI
+195 HILGQLGANRV

-221 QWITNMLELLSQ
+221 QWITNMLELLTQASSNKNEE
-233 VTPSSNEDTPN
+233 TPSVENED
-244 VEDEVVTI
+244 VTI

-269 LTNTILTQPEASRE
+269 LKNTILTQPEASRE
-283 VRHLELSLEGY
+283 VRHLEISLEGY
-294 RDVYEPGDSLV
+294 REAYEPGDSLV

-314 VDQLIDALHW
+314 VNQLIDALNW
-324 DAETLIQINDSD
+324 DAETPIQMNDSD
-336 SVRSLKDA
+336 SMRSLKEA
-344 LTHDFEISKLS
+344 LTHDFEIAKLT
-355 PVLMKNAAQLFG
+355 PVLMKNAAELLG

-379 WVQSYIYG
+379 WVQNYIYG
-387 KDVIDLIKDF
+387 KDVIDLIRDF

-403 PKMLPQLLRKLPPR
+403 PNMLPQLLRKLPPR
-417 EYSIASSNKV
+417 EYSIASSNKI

-439 KYESHHRERFGVCS
+439 KYEAHRRERFGVCS
-453 VQLAERTAPG
+453 VQLADRTSVG
-463 DTLPVYL
+463 DKLPVYL

-479 YDSETPVIMIG
+479 YDTETPVIMIG

-504 RAHQNLKGEQWLI
+504 RAYLNLKGEQWLI

-523 HHDFLYQDDLESWL
+523 HHDFLYKDDLEQWL
-537 DTGVL
+537 EEGVL

-548 FSRDTENKIYVQH
+548 FSRETENKIYVQH
-561 RIEENSAEFYRWI
+561 RIEENSAEFYKWI
-574 EAGAIIYL
+574 QAGATIYL

-594 DTFIYVLIKEAHMTE
+594 ESLIKVLIKEGNMDE

-615 LTDMI
+615 LTEMI

>member
-1 MQLNQNNTPFNEEQ
+1 MQLNQTNTPFNEEQ
-15 LALINQL
+15 LTLINQL
-22 LPMLTTEQQHWLSG
+22 LPMLTPEQQHWLSG
-36 YLLNPNTS
+36 YLLNPAT
-44 QSLDNDMNIQA
+44 
-55 HTSVNSIPAS
+55 TSVSDNKTDIQENEAGITETE
-65 ATSTTTEQSESEL
+65 TSTSTDQSVSEPVS
-78 ASTETKTEPLEVHVL
+78 ASTEPLDVHVL

-105 ETFETKLKAQN
+105 ETFETKLKSQN

-123 MDDFPRASLP
+123 MDDFPRDSLP

-154 LDLYDHL
+154 LDLYDYL
-161 HSDDAPQLN
+161 HGDDAPQLDQ
-170 AVNFAVLALG
+170 VNFAVLALG

-195 HILGQLGAHRI
+195 HILGQLGANRV

-221 QWITNMLELLSQ
+221 QWITNMIELLTQASSNTNEE
-233 VTPSSNEDTPN
+233 TPSVENED
-244 VEDEVVTI
+244 VTI

-269 LTNTILTQPEASRE
+269 LKNTILTQPEASRE
-283 VRHLELSLEGY
+283 VRHLEISLEGY
-294 RDVYEPGDSLV
+294 REAYEPGDSLV

-314 VDQLIDALHW
+314 VNQLIDALNW
-324 DAETLIQINDSD
+324 DAETPIQMNDSD
-336 SVRSLKDA
+336 SMRSLKEA
-344 LTHDFEISKLS
+344 LTHDFEIAKLT
-355 PVLMKNAAQLFG
+355 PVLMKNAAELLG

-379 WVQSYIYG
+379 WVQNYIYG
-387 KDVIDLIKDF
+387 KDVIDLIRDF

-403 PKMLPQLLRKLPPR
+403 PNMLPQLLRKLPPR

-439 KYESHHRERFGVCS
+439 KYEAHRRERFGVCS
-453 VQLAERTAPG
+453 VQLADRTSVG
-463 DTLPVYL
+463 DKLPVYL

-479 YDSETPVIMIG
+479 YDTETPVIMIG

-504 RAHQNLKGEQWLI
+504 RAYLNLKGEQWLI

-523 HHDFLYQDDLESWL
+523 HHDFLYKDDLEQWL
-537 DTGVL
+537 EEGVL

-548 FSRDTENKIYVQH
+548 FSRETENKIYVQH
-561 RIEENSAEFYRWI
+561 RIEENSAEFYKWI
-574 EAGAIIYL
+574 QAGATIYL

-594 DTFIYVLIKEAHMTE
+594 ESLIKVLIKEGNLDE

-615 LTDMI
+615 LTEMI

>member
-1 MQLNQNNTPFNEEQ
+1 MQLNQTNTPFNEEQ

-22 LPMLTTEQQHWLSG
+22 LPMLTPEQQHWLSG
-36 YLLNPNTS
+36 YLLNPAT
-44 QSLDNDMNIQA
+44 
-55 HTSVNSIPAS
+55 TSVSDNKTDIQENEAGITETE
-65 ATSTTTEQSESEL
+65 TSTSTDQSVSEPVS
-78 ASTETKTEPLEVHVL
+78 ASTEPLDVHVL

-105 ETFETKLKAQN
+105 ETFETKLKSQN

-123 MDDFPRASLP
+123 MDDFPRDSLP

-154 LDLYDHL
+154 LDLYDYL
-161 HSDDAPQLN
+161 HGDDAPQLDQ
-170 AVNFAVLALG
+170 VNFAVLALG

-195 HILGQLGAHRI
+195 HILGQLGANRV

-221 QWITNMLELLSQ
+221 QWITNMIELLTQASSNTNEE
-233 VTPSSNEDTPN
+233 TPSVENED
-244 VEDEVVTI
+244 VTI

-269 LTNTILTQPEASRE
+269 LKNTILTQPEASRE
-283 VRHLELSLEGY
+283 VRHLEISLEGY
-294 RDVYEPGDSLV
+294 REAYEPGDSLV

-314 VDQLIDALHW
+314 VNQLIDALNW
-324 DAETLIQINDSD
+324 EAETPIQMNDSD
-336 SVRSLKDA
+336 SMRSLKEA
-344 LTHDFEISKLS
+344 LTHDFEIAKLT
-355 PVLMKNAAQLFG
+355 PVLMKNAAELLG

-379 WVQSYIYG
+379 WVQNYIYG
-387 KDVIDLIKDF
+387 KDVIDLIRDF

-403 PKMLPQLLRKLPPR
+403 PNMLPQLLRKLPPR

-439 KYESHHRERFGVCS
+439 KYEAHRRERFGVCS
-453 VQLAERTAPG
+453 VQLADRTSVG
-463 DTLPVYL
+463 DKLPVYL

-479 YDSETPVIMIG
+479 YDTETPVIMIG

-504 RAHQNLKGEQWLI
+504 RAYLNLKGEQWLI

-523 HHDFLYQDDLESWL
+523 HHDFLYKDDLEQWL
-537 DTGVL
+537 EEGVL

-548 FSRDTENKIYVQH
+548 FSRETENKIYVQH
-561 RIEENSAEFYRWI
+561 RIEENSTEFYKWI
-574 EAGAIIYL
+574 QAGATIYL

-594 DTFIYVLIKEAHMTE
+594 ESLIKVLIKEGNLDE

-615 LTDMI
+615 LTEMI

>member
-1 MQLNQNNTPFNEEQ
+1 MTSVQLNQTNTPFNEEQ

-22 LPMLTTEQQHWLSG
+22 LPMLTPEQQHWLSG
-36 YLLNPNTS
+36 YLLNPAT
-44 QSLDNDMNIQA
+44 
-55 HTSVNSIPAS
+55 TSVSDNKADIQENEAGITETE
-65 ATSTTTEQSESEL
+65 TSTSTDQSVSEPVS
-78 ASTETKTEPLEVHVL
+78 ASTEPLDVHVL

-105 ETFETKLKAQN
+105 ETFETKLKSQN

-123 MDDFPRASLP
+123 MDDFPRDSLP

-154 LDLYDHL
+154 LDLYDYL
-161 HSDDAPQLN
+161 HGDDAPQLDQ
-170 AVNFAVLALG
+170 VNFAVLALG

-195 HILGQLGAHRI
+195 HILGQLGANRV

-221 QWITNMLELLSQ
+221 QWITNMLELLTQASSNTNEE
-233 VTPSSNEDTPN
+233 TPS
-244 VEDEVVTI
+244 VENDDVTI

-269 LTNTILTQPEASRE
+269 LKNTILTQPEASRE
-283 VRHLELSLEGY
+283 VRHLEISLEGY
-294 RDVYEPGDSLV
+294 REAYEPGDSLV

-314 VDQLIDALHW
+314 VNQLIDALNW
-324 DAETLIQINDSD
+324 DAETPIQMNDSD
-336 SVRSLKDA
+336 SMRSLKEA
-344 LTHDFEISKLS
+344 LTHDFEIAKLT
-355 PVLMKNAAQLFG
+355 PVLMKNAAELLG

-379 WVQSYIYG
+379 WVQNYIYG
-387 KDVIDLIKDF
+387 KDVIDLIRDF

-403 PKMLPQLLRKLPPR
+403 PNMLPQLLRKLPPR

-439 KYESHHRERFGVCS
+439 KYEAHRRERFGVCS
-453 VQLAERTAPG
+453 VQLADRTSVG
-463 DTLPVYL
+463 DKLPVYL

-479 YDSETPVIMIG
+479 YDTETPVIMIG

-504 RAHQNLKGEQWLI
+504 RAYLNLKGEQWLI

-523 HHDFLYQDDLESWL
+523 HHDFLYKDDLEQWL
-537 DTGVL
+537 EEGVL

-548 FSRDTENKIYVQH
+548 FSRETENKIYVQH
-561 RIEENSAEFYRWI
+561 RIEENSAEFYKWI
-574 EAGAIIYL
+574 QAGATIYL

-594 DTFIYVLIKEAHMTE
+594 ESLIKVLIKEGNLDE
-609 TEAEAY
+609 TEAEDY
-615 LTDMI
+615 LTEMI

>member
-1 MQLNQNNTPFNEEQ
+1 MQLNQTNTPFNEEQ

-22 LPMLTTEQQHWLSG
+22 LPMLTPEQQHWLSG
-36 YLLNPNTS
+36 YLLNPAT
-44 QSLDNDMNIQA
+44 
-55 HTSVNSIPAS
+55 TSVSDNKTDIQENEAGITETE
-65 ATSTTTEQSESEL
+65 TSTSTDQSVSEPVS
-78 ASTETKTEPLEVHVL
+78 ASTEPLDVHVL

-105 ETFETKLKAQN
+105 ETFETKLKSQN

-123 MDDFPRASLP
+123 MDDFPRDSLP

-154 LDLYDHL
+154 LDLYDYL
-161 HSDDAPQLN
+161 HGDDAPQLDQ
-170 AVNFAVLALG
+170 VNFAVLALG

-195 HILGQLGAHRI
+195 HILGQLGANRV

-221 QWITNMLELLSQ
+221 QWITNMIELLTQASSNTNEE
-233 VTPSSNEDTPN
+233 TPSVENED
-244 VEDEVVTI
+244 VTI

-269 LTNTILTQPEASRE
+269 LKNTILTQPEASRE
-283 VRHLELSLEGY
+283 VRHLEISLEGY
-294 RDVYEPGDSLV
+294 REAYEPGDSLV

-314 VDQLIDALHW
+314 VNQLIDALNW
-324 DAETLIQINDSD
+324 DAETPIQMNDSD
-336 SVRSLKDA
+336 SMRSLKEA
-344 LTHDFEISKLS
+344 LTHDFEIAKLT
-355 PVLMKNAAQLFG
+355 PVLMKNAAELLG

-379 WVQSYIYG
+379 WVQNYIYG
-387 KDVIDLIKDF
+387 KDVIDLIRDF

-403 PKMLPQLLRKLPPR
+403 PNMLPQLLRKLPPR

-439 KYESHHRERFGVCS
+439 KYEAHRRERFGVCS
-453 VQLAERTAPG
+453 VQLADRTSVG
-463 DTLPVYL
+463 DKLPVYL

-479 YDSETPVIMIG
+479 YDTETPVIMIG

-504 RAHQNLKGEQWLI
+504 RAYLNLKGEQWLI

-523 HHDFLYQDDLESWL
+523 HHDFLYKDDLEQWL
-537 DTGVL
+537 EEGVL

-548 FSRDTENKIYVQH
+548 FSRETENKIYVQH
-561 RIEENSAEFYRWI
+561 RIEENSAEFYKWI
-574 EAGAIIYL
+574 QAGATIYL

-594 DTFIYVLIKEAHMTE
+594 ELKYSSKKVTWMKLKPKPI
-609 TEAEAY
+609 
-615 LTDMI
+615 
-620 KNQRY
+620 
-625 QRDVY
+625 

>member
-1 MQLNQNNTPFNEEQ
+1 MTSVQLNQTNTPFNEEQ

-22 LPMLTTEQQHWLSG
+22 LPMLTPEQQHWLSG
-36 YLLNPNTS
+36 YLLNPAT
-44 QSLDNDMNIQA
+44 
-55 HTSVNSIPAS
+55 TSVSDNKTDIQENEAGITETE
-65 ATSTTTEQSESEL
+65 TSTSTDQSVSEPVS
-78 ASTETKTEPLEVHVL
+78 ASTEPLDVHVL

-105 ETFETKLKAQN
+105 ETFETKLKSQN

-123 MDDFPRASLP
+123 MDDFPRDSLP

-154 LDLYDHL
+154 LDLYDYL
-161 HSDDAPQLN
+161 HGDDAPQLDQ
-170 AVNFAVLALG
+170 VNFAVLALG

-195 HILGQLGAHRI
+195 HILGQLGANRV

-221 QWITNMLELLSQ
+221 QWITNMLELLTQTSSNTNEE
-233 VTPSSNEDTPN
+233 TPSVENED
-244 VEDEVVTI
+244 VTI

-269 LTNTILTQPEASRE
+269 LKNTILTQPEASRE
-283 VRHLELSLEGY
+283 VRHLEISLEGY
-294 RDVYEPGDSLV
+294 REAYEPGDSLV

-314 VDQLIDALHW
+314 VNQLIDALNW
-324 DAETLIQINDSD
+324 DAETPIQMNDSD
-336 SVRSLKDA
+336 SMRSLKEA
-344 LTHDFEISKLS
+344 LTHDFEIAKLT
-355 PVLMKNAAQLFG
+355 PVLMKNAAELLG

-379 WVQSYIYG
+379 WVQNYIYG
-387 KDVIDLIKDF
+387 KDVIDLIRDF

-403 PKMLPQLLRKLPPR
+403 PNMLPQLLRKLPPR

-439 KYESHHRERFGVCS
+439 KYEAHRRERFGVCS
-453 VQLAERTAPG
+453 VQLADRTSVG
-463 DTLPVYL
+463 DKLPVYL

-479 YDSETPVIMIG
+479 YDTETPVIMIG

-504 RAHQNLKGEQWLI
+504 RAYLNLKGEQWLI

-523 HHDFLYQDDLESWL
+523 HHDFLYKDDLEQWL
-537 DTGVL
+537 EEGVL

-548 FSRDTENKIYVQH
+548 FSRETENKIYVQH
-561 RIEENSAEFYRWI
+561 RIEENSAEFYKWI
-574 EAGAIIYL
+574 QAGATIYL

-594 DTFIYVLIKEAHMTE
+594 ESLIKVLIKEGNLDE
-609 TEAEAY
+609 TEAEDY
-615 LTDMI
+615 LTEMI

>member
-1 MQLNQNNTPFNEEQ
+1 MQLNQTNTPFNEEQ

-22 LPMLTTEQQHWLSG
+22 LPMLTPEQQHWLSG
-36 YLLNPNTS
+36 YLLNPAT
-44 QSLDNDMNIQA
+44 
-55 HTSVNSIPAS
+55 TSVSDNKTDIQENEAGITETE
-65 ATSTTTEQSESEL
+65 TSTSTDQSVSEPVS
-78 ASTETKTEPLEVHVL
+78 ASTEPLDVHVL

-105 ETFETKLKAQN
+105 ETFETKLKSQN

-123 MDDFPRASLP
+123 MDDFPRDSLP

-154 LDLYDHL
+154 LDLYDYL
-161 HSDDAPQLN
+161 HGDDAPQLDQ
-170 AVNFAVLALG
+170 VNFAVLALG

-195 HILGQLGAHRI
+195 HILGQLGANRV

-221 QWITNMLELLSQ
+221 QWITNMIELLTQASSNTNEE
-233 VTPSSNEDTPN
+233 TPSVENED
-244 VEDEVVTI
+244 VTI

-269 LTNTILTQPEASRE
+269 LKNTILTQPEASRE
-283 VRHLELSLEGY
+283 VRHLEISLEGY
-294 RDVYEPGDSLV
+294 REAYEPGDSLV

-314 VDQLIDALHW
+314 VNQLIDALNW
-324 DAETLIQINDSD
+324 DAETPIQMNDSD
-336 SVRSLKDA
+336 SMRSLKEA
-344 LTHDFEISKLS
+344 LTHDFEIAKLT
-355 PVLMKNAAQLFG
+355 PVLMKNAAELLG

-379 WVQSYIYG
+379 WVQNYIYG
-387 KDVIDLIKDF
+387 KDVIDLIRDF

-403 PKMLPQLLRKLPPR
+403 PNMLPQLLRKLPPR

-439 KYESHHRERFGVCS
+439 KYEAHRRERFGVCS
-453 VQLAERTAPG
+453 VQLADRTSVG
-463 DTLPVYL
+463 DKLPVYL

-479 YDSETPVIMIG
+479 YDTETPVIMIG

-504 RAHQNLKGEQWLI
+504 RAYLNLKGEQWLI

-523 HHDFLYQDDLESWL
+523 HHDFLYKDDLEQWL
-537 DTGVL
+537 EEGVL

-548 FSRDTENKIYVQH
+548 FSRETENKIYVQH
-561 RIEENSAEFYRWI
+561 RIEENSAEFYKWI
-574 EAGAIIYL
+574 QAGATIYL

-594 DTFIYVLIKEAHMTE
+594 ESLIKVLIKEGNMDE

-615 LTDMI
+615 LTEMI

>member
-1 MQLNQNNTPFNEEQ
+1 MQLNQTNTPFNEEQ

-22 LPMLTTEQQHWLSG
+22 LPMLTPEQQHWLSG
-36 YLLNPNTS
+36 YLLNPAT
-44 QSLDNDMNIQA
+44 
-55 HTSVNSIPAS
+55 TSVSDNKTDIQENEAGITETE
-65 ATSTTTEQSESEL
+65 TSTSTDQSVSEPVS
-78 ASTETKTEPLEVHVL
+78 ASTEPLDVHVL

-105 ETFETKLKAQN
+105 ETFETKLKSQN

-123 MDDFPRASLP
+123 MDDFPRDSLP

-154 LDLYDHL
+154 LDLYDYL
-161 HSDDAPQLN
+161 HGDDAPQLDQ
-170 AVNFAVLALG
+170 VNFAVLGLG

-195 HILGQLGAHRI
+195 HILGQLGANRV

-221 QWITNMLELLSQ
+221 QWITNMIELLTQASSNTNEE
-233 VTPSSNEDTPN
+233 TPSVENED
-244 VEDEVVTI
+244 VTI

-269 LTNTILTQPEASRE
+269 LKNTILTQPEASRE
-283 VRHLELSLEGY
+283 VRHLEISLEGY
-294 RDVYEPGDSLV
+294 REAYEPGDSLV

-314 VDQLIDALHW
+314 VNQLIDALNW
-324 DAETLIQINDSD
+324 DAETPIQMNDSD
-336 SVRSLKDA
+336 SMRSLKEA
-344 LTHDFEISKLS
+344 LTHDFEIAKLT
-355 PVLMKNAAQLFG
+355 PVLMKNAAELLG

-379 WVQSYIYG
+379 WVQNYIYG
-387 KDVIDLIKDF
+387 KDVIDLIRDF

-403 PKMLPQLLRKLPPR
+403 PNMLPQLLRKLPPR

-439 KYESHHRERFGVCS
+439 KYEAHRRERFGVCS
-453 VQLAERTAPG
+453 VQLADRTSVG
-463 DTLPVYL
+463 DKLPVYL

-479 YDSETPVIMIG
+479 YDTETPVIMIG

-504 RAHQNLKGEQWLI
+504 RAYLNLKGEQWLI

-523 HHDFLYQDDLESWL
+523 HHDFLYKDDLEQWL
-537 DTGVL
+537 EEGVL

-548 FSRDTENKIYVQH
+548 FSRETENKIYVQH
-561 RIEENSAEFYRWI
+561 RIEENSAEFYKWI
-574 EAGAIIYL
+574 QAGATIYL

-594 DTFIYVLIKEAHMTE
+594 ESLIKVLIKEGNLDE

-615 LTDMI
+615 LTEMI

>member
-1 MQLNQNNTPFNEEQ
+1 MTSVQLNQTNTPFNEEQ

-22 LPMLTTEQQHWLSG
+22 LPMLTPEQQHWLSG
-36 YLLNPNTS
+36 YLLNPAT
-44 QSLDNDMNIQA
+44 
-55 HTSVNSIPAS
+55 TSVSDNKTDIQENEAGITETE
-65 ATSTTTEQSESEL
+65 TSTSTDQSVSEPVS
-78 ASTETKTEPLEVHVL
+78 ASTEPLDVHVL

-105 ETFETKLKAQN
+105 ETFETKLKSQN

-123 MDDFPRASLP
+123 MDDFPRDSLP

-154 LDLYDHL
+154 LDLYDYL
-161 HSDDAPQLN
+161 HGDDAPQLDQ
-170 AVNFAVLALG
+170 VNFAVLALG

-195 HILGQLGAHRI
+195 HILGQLGANRV

-221 QWITNMLELLSQ
+221 QWITNMLELLTQASSNTNEE
-233 VTPSSNEDTPN
+233 TPSVENED
-244 VEDEVVTI
+244 VTI

-269 LTNTILTQPEASRE
+269 LKNTILTQPEASRE
-283 VRHLELSLEGY
+283 VRHLEISLEGY
-294 RDVYEPGDSLV
+294 REAYEPGDSLV

-314 VDQLIDALHW
+314 VNQLIDALNW
-324 DAETLIQINDSD
+324 DAETPIQMNDSD
-336 SVRSLKDA
+336 SMRSLKEA
-344 LTHDFEISKLS
+344 LTHDFEIAKLT
-355 PVLMKNAAQLFG
+355 PVLMKNAAELLG

-379 WVQSYIYG
+379 WVQNYIYG
-387 KDVIDLIKDF
+387 KDVIDLIRDF

-403 PKMLPQLLRKLPPR
+403 PNMLPQLLRKLPPR

-439 KYESHHRERFGVCS
+439 KYEAHRRERFGVCS
-453 VQLAERTAPG
+453 VQLADRTSVG
-463 DTLPVYL
+463 DKLPVYL
-470 KKNPNFKFP
+470 KKNTNFKFP
-479 YDSETPVIMIG
+479 YDTETPVIMIG

-504 RAHQNLKGEQWLI
+504 RAYLNIKGEQWLI

-523 HHDFLYQDDLESWL
+523 HHDFLYKDDLEQWL
-537 DTGVL
+537 EEGVL

-548 FSRDTENKIYVQH
+548 FSRETENKIYVQH
-561 RIEENSAEFYRWI
+561 RIEENSAEFYKWI
-574 EAGAIIYL
+574 QAGATIYL

-594 DTFIYVLIKEAHMTE
+594 ESLIKVLIKEGNMDE

-615 LTDMI
+615 LTEMI

>member
-1 MQLNQNNTPFNEEQ
+1 MQLNQTNTPFNEEQ

-22 LPMLTTEQQHWLSG
+22 LPMLTPEQQHWLSG
-36 YLLNPNTS
+36 YLLNPAT
-44 QSLDNDMNIQA
+44 
-55 HTSVNSIPAS
+55 TSVSDNKTDIQENEAGITETE
-65 ATSTTTEQSESEL
+65 TSTSTDQSVSEPVS
-78 ASTETKTEPLEVHVL
+78 ASTEPLDVHVL

-105 ETFETKLKAQN
+105 ETFETKLKSQN

-123 MDDFPRASLP
+123 MDDFPRDSLP

-154 LDLYDHL
+154 LDLYDYL
-161 HSDDAPQLN
+161 HGDDAPQLDQ
-170 AVNFAVLALG
+170 VNFAVLALG

-195 HILGQLGAHRI
+195 HILGQLGANRV

-221 QWITNMLELLSQ
+221 QWITNMLELLTQASSNTNEE
-233 VTPSSNEDTPN
+233 TPSVENED
-244 VEDEVVTI
+244 VTI

-269 LTNTILTQPEASRE
+269 LKNTILTQPEASRE
-283 VRHLELSLEGY
+283 VRHLEISLEGY
-294 RDVYEPGDSLV
+294 REAYEPGDSLV

-314 VDQLIDALHW
+314 VNQLIDALNW
-324 DAETLIQINDSD
+324 DAETPIQMNDSD
-336 SVRSLKDA
+336 SMRSLKEA
-344 LTHDFEISKLS
+344 LTHDFEIAKLT
-355 PVLMKNAAQLFG
+355 PVLMKNAAELLG

-379 WVQSYIYG
+379 WVQNYIYG
-387 KDVIDLIKDF
+387 KDVIDLIRDF

-403 PKMLPQLLRKLPPR
+403 PNMLPQLLRKLPPR

-439 KYESHHRERFGVCS
+439 KYEAHRRERFGVCS
-453 VQLAERTAPG
+453 VQLADRTSVG
-463 DTLPVYL
+463 DKLPVYL

-479 YDSETPVIMIG
+479 YDTETPVIMIG

-504 RAHQNLKGEQWLI
+504 RAYLNLKGEQWLI

-523 HHDFLYQDDLESWL
+523 HHDFLYKDDLEQWL
-537 DTGVL
+537 EEGVL

-548 FSRDTENKIYVQH
+548 FSRETENKIYVQH
-561 RIEENSAEFYRWI
+561 RIEENSAEFYKWI
-574 EAGAIIYL
+574 QAGATIYL

-594 DTFIYVLIKEAHMTE
+594 ESLIKVLIKEGNLDE

-615 LTDMI
+615 LTEMV

>member
-1 MQLNQNNTPFNEEQ
+1 MNQTNTPFNEEQ

-22 LPMLTTEQQHWLSG
+22 LPMLTPEQQHWLSG
-36 YLLNPNTS
+36 YLLNPAT
-44 QSLDNDMNIQA
+44 
-55 HTSVNSIPAS
+55 TSVSDNKTDIQENEAGITETE
-65 ATSTTTEQSESEL
+65 TSTSTDQSVSEPVS
-78 ASTETKTEPLEVHVL
+78 ASTEPLDVHVL

-105 ETFETKLKAQN
+105 ETFETKLKSQN

-123 MDDFPRASLP
+123 MDDFPRDSLP

-154 LDLYDHL
+154 LDLYDYL
-161 HSDDAPQLN
+161 HGDDAPQLDQ
-170 AVNFAVLALG
+170 VNFAVLALG

-195 HILGQLGAHRI
+195 HILGQLGANRV

-221 QWITNMLELLSQ
+221 QWITNMLELLTQASSNTNEE
-233 VTPSSNEDTPN
+233 TPSVENED
-244 VEDEVVTI
+244 VTI

-269 LTNTILTQPEASRE
+269 LKNTILTQPEASRE
-283 VRHLELSLEGY
+283 VRHLEISLEGY
-294 RDVYEPGDSLV
+294 REAYEPGDSLV

-314 VDQLIDALHW
+314 VNQLIDALNW
-324 DAETLIQINDSD
+324 DAETPIQMNDSD
-336 SVRSLKDA
+336 SMRSLKEA
-344 LTHDFEISKLS
+344 LTHDFEIAKLT
-355 PVLMKNAAQLFG
+355 PVLMKNAAELLG

-379 WVQSYIYG
+379 WVQNYIYG
-387 KDVIDLIKDF
+387 KDVIDLIRDF

-403 PKMLPQLLRKLPPR
+403 PNMLPQLLRKLPPR

-439 KYESHHRERFGVCS
+439 KYEAHRRERFGVCS
-453 VQLAERTAPG
+453 VQLADRTSVG
-463 DTLPVYL
+463 DKLPVYL

-479 YDSETPVIMIG
+479 YDTETPVIMIG

-504 RAHQNLKGEQWLI
+504 RAYLNIKGEQWLI

-523 HHDFLYQDDLESWL
+523 HHDFLYKDDLEQWL
-537 DTGVL
+537 EEGVL

-548 FSRDTENKIYVQH
+548 FSRETENKIYVQH
-561 RIEENSAEFYRWI
+561 RIEENSAEFYKWI
-574 EAGAIIYL
+574 QAGATIYL

-594 DTFIYVLIKEAHMTE
+594 ESLIKVLIKEGNLDE

-615 LTDMI
+615 LTEMI

>member
-1 MQLNQNNTPFNEEQ
+1 MQLNQTNTPFNEEQ

-22 LPMLTTEQQHWLSG
+22 LPMLTPEQQHWLSG
-36 YLLNPNTS
+36 YLLNPAT
-44 QSLDNDMNIQA
+44 
-55 HTSVNSIPAS
+55 TSVSDNKTDIQENEAGITETE
-65 ATSTTTEQSESEL
+65 TSTSTDQSVSEPVS
-78 ASTETKTEPLEVHVL
+78 ASTEPLDVHVL

-105 ETFETKLKAQN
+105 ETFETKLKSQN

-123 MDDFPRASLP
+123 MDDFPRDSLP

-154 LDLYDHL
+154 LDLYDYL
-161 HSDDAPQLN
+161 HGDDAPQLDQ
-170 AVNFAVLALG
+170 VNFAVLALG

-195 HILGQLGAHRI
+195 HILGQLGANRV

-221 QWITNMLELLSQ
+221 QWITNMLELLTQASSNKNEE
-233 VTPSSNEDTPN
+233 TPSVENED
-244 VEDEVVTI
+244 VTI

-269 LTNTILTQPEASRE
+269 LKNTILTQPEASRE
-283 VRHLELSLEGY
+283 VRHLEISLEGY
-294 RDVYEPGDSLV
+294 REAYEPGDSLV

-314 VDQLIDALHW
+314 VNQLIDALNW
-324 DAETLIQINDSD
+324 DAETPIQMNDSD
-336 SVRSLKDA
+336 SMRSLKEA
-344 LTHDFEISKLS
+344 LTHDFEIAKLT
-355 PVLMKNAAQLFG
+355 PVLMKNAAELLG

-379 WVQSYIYG
+379 WVQNYIYG
-387 KDVIDLIKDF
+387 KDVIDLIRDF

-403 PKMLPQLLRKLPPR
+403 PNMLPQLLRKLPPR
-417 EYSIASSNKV
+417 EYSIASSNKI

-439 KYESHHRERFGVCS
+439 KYEAHRRERFGVCS
-453 VQLAERTAPG
+453 VQLADRTSVG
-463 DTLPVYL
+463 DKLPVYL

-479 YDSETPVIMIG
+479 YDTETPVIMIG

-504 RAHQNLKGEQWLI
+504 RAYLNIKGEQWLI

-523 HHDFLYQDDLESWL
+523 HHDFLYKDDLEQWL
-537 DTGVL
+537 EEGVL

-548 FSRDTENKIYVQH
+548 FSRETENKIYVQH
-561 RIEENSAEFYRWI
+561 RIEENSAEFYKWI
-574 EAGAIIYL
+574 QAGATIYL

-594 DTFIYVLIKEAHMTE
+594 ESLIKVLIKEGNMDE

-615 LTDMI
+615 LTEMI

>member
-1 MQLNQNNTPFNEEQ
+1 MQLNQTNTPFNEEQ

-22 LPMLTTEQQHWLSG
+22 LPMLTPEQQHWLSG
-36 YLLNPNTS
+36 YLLNPAT
-44 QSLDNDMNIQA
+44 
-55 HTSVNSIPAS
+55 TSVSDNKTDIQENEAGITETE
-65 ATSTTTEQSESEL
+65 TSTSTDQSVSEPVS
-78 ASTETKTEPLEVHVL
+78 ASTEPLDVHVL

-105 ETFETKLKAQN
+105 ETFETKLKSQN

-123 MDDFPRASLP
+123 MDDFPRDSLP

-154 LDLYDHL
+154 LDLYDYL
-161 HSDDAPQLN
+161 HGDDAPQLDQ
-170 AVNFAVLALG
+170 VNFAVLALG

-195 HILGQLGAHRI
+195 HILGQLGANRV

-221 QWITNMLELLSQ
+221 QWITNMLELLTQASSNTNEE
-233 VTPSSNEDTPN
+233 TPSVENED
-244 VEDEVVTI
+244 VTI

-269 LTNTILTQPEASRE
+269 LKNTILTQPEASRE
-283 VRHLELSLEGY
+283 VRHLEISLEGY
-294 RDVYEPGDSLV
+294 REAYEPGDSLV

-314 VDQLIDALHW
+314 VNQLIDALNW
-324 DAETLIQINDSD
+324 DAETPIQMNDSD
-336 SVRSLKDA
+336 SMRSLKEA
-344 LTHDFEISKLS
+344 LTHDFEIAKLT
-355 PVLMKNAAQLFG
+355 PVLMKNAAELLG

-379 WVQSYIYG
+379 WVQNYIYG
-387 KDVIDLIKDF
+387 KDVIDLIRDF

-403 PKMLPQLLRKLPPR
+403 PNMLPQLLRKLPPR

-439 KYESHHRERFGVCS
+439 KYEAHRRERFGVCS
-453 VQLAERTAPG
+453 VQLADRTSVG
-463 DTLPVYL
+463 DKLPVYL

-479 YDSETPVIMIG
+479 YDTETPVIMIG

-504 RAHQNLKGEQWLI
+504 RAYLNLKGEQWLI
-517 FGNQNY
+517 LGNQNY
-523 HHDFLYQDDLESWL
+523 HHDFLYKDDLEQWL
-537 DTGVL
+537 EEGVL

-548 FSRDTENKIYVQH
+548 FSRETENKIYVQH
-561 RIEENSAEFYRWI
+561 RIEENSAEFYKWI
-574 EAGAIIYL
+574 QAGATIYL

-594 DTFIYVLIKEAHMTE
+594 ESLIKVLIKEGNMDE

-615 LTDMI
+615 LTEMI

>member
-1 MQLNQNNTPFNEEQ
+1 MTSVQLNQTNTPFNEEQ

-22 LPMLTTEQQHWLSG
+22 LPMLTPEQQHWLSG
-36 YLLNPNTS
+36 YLLNPAT
-44 QSLDNDMNIQA
+44 
-55 HTSVNSIPAS
+55 TSVSDNKTDIQENEAGITETE
-65 ATSTTTEQSESEL
+65 TSTSTDQSVSEPVS
-78 ASTETKTEPLEVHVL
+78 ASTEPLDVHVL

-105 ETFETKLKAQN
+105 ETFETKLKSQN

-123 MDDFPRASLP
+123 MDDFPRDSLP

-154 LDLYDHL
+154 LDLYDYL
-161 HSDDAPQLN
+161 HGDDAPQLDQ
-170 AVNFAVLALG
+170 VNFAVLALG

-195 HILGQLGAHRI
+195 HILGQLGANRV

-221 QWITNMLELLSQ
+221 QWITNMLELLTQASSNKNEE
-233 VTPSSNEDTPN
+233 TPSVENED
-244 VEDEVVTI
+244 VTI

-269 LTNTILTQPEASRE
+269 LKNTILTQPEASRE
-283 VRHLELSLEGY
+283 VRHLEISLEGY
-294 RDVYEPGDSLV
+294 REAYEPGDSLV

-314 VDQLIDALHW
+314 VNQLIDALNW
-324 DAETLIQINDSD
+324 DAETPIQMNDSD
-336 SVRSLKDA
+336 SMRSLKEA
-344 LTHDFEISKLS
+344 LTHDFEIAKLT
-355 PVLMKNAAQLFG
+355 PVLMKNAAELLG

-379 WVQSYIYG
+379 WVQNYIYG
-387 KDVIDLIKDF
+387 KDVIDLIRDF

-403 PKMLPQLLRKLPPR
+403 PNMLPQLLRKLPPR
-417 EYSIASSNKV
+417 EYSIASSNKI

-439 KYESHHRERFGVCS
+439 KYEAHRRERFGVCS
-453 VQLAERTAPG
+453 VQLADRTSVG
-463 DTLPVYL
+463 DKLPVYL

-479 YDSETPVIMIG
+479 YDTETPVIMIG

-504 RAHQNLKGEQWLI
+504 RAYLNIKGEQWLI

-523 HHDFLYQDDLESWL
+523 HHDFLYKDDLEQWL
-537 DTGVL
+537 EEGVL

-548 FSRDTENKIYVQH
+548 FSRETENKIYVQH
-561 RIEENSAEFYRWI
+561 RIEENSAEFYKWI
-574 EAGAIIYL
+574 QAGATIYL

-594 DTFIYVLIKEAHMTE
+594 ESLIKVLIKEGNMDE

-615 LTDMI
+615 LTEMI
-620 KNQRY
+620 KNQQY

>member
-1 MQLNQNNTPFNEEQ
+1 MQLNQTNTPFNEEQ

-22 LPMLTTEQQHWLSG
+22 LPMLTPEQQHWLSG
-36 YLLNPNTS
+36 YLLNPA
-44 QSLDNDMNIQA
+44 I
-55 HTSVNSIPAS
+55 TSVSDNKTDIQENEAGITETE
-65 ATSTTTEQSESEL
+65 TSTSTDQSVSEPVS
-78 ASTETKTEPLEVHVL
+78 ASTEPLDVHVL

-105 ETFETKLKAQN
+105 ETFETKLKSQN

-123 MDDFPRASLP
+123 MDDFPRDSLP

-154 LDLYDHL
+154 LDLYDYL
-161 HSDDAPQLN
+161 HGDDAPQLDQ
-170 AVNFAVLALG
+170 VNFAVLALG

-195 HILGQLGAHRI
+195 HILGQLGANRV

-221 QWITNMLELLSQ
+221 QWITNMLELLTQTSSNTNEE
-233 VTPSSNEDTPN
+233 TPSVENED
-244 VEDEVVTI
+244 VTI

-269 LTNTILTQPEASRE
+269 LKNTILTQPEASRE
-283 VRHLELSLEGY
+283 VRHLEISLEGY
-294 RDVYEPGDSLV
+294 REAYEPGDSLV

-314 VDQLIDALHW
+314 VNQLIDALNW
-324 DAETLIQINDSD
+324 DAETPIQMNDSD
-336 SVRSLKDA
+336 SMRSLKEA
-344 LTHDFEISKLS
+344 LTHDFEIAKLT
-355 PVLMKNAAQLFG
+355 PVLMKNAAELLG

-379 WVQSYIYG
+379 WVQNYIYG
-387 KDVIDLIKDF
+387 KDVIDLIRDF

-403 PKMLPQLLRKLPPR
+403 PNMLPQLLRKLPPR
-417 EYSIASSNKV
+417 EYSIASSNKI

-439 KYESHHRERFGVCS
+439 KYEAHRRERFGVCS
-453 VQLAERTAPG
+453 VQLADRTSVG
-463 DTLPVYL
+463 DKLPVYL

-479 YDSETPVIMIG
+479 YDTETPVIMIG

-504 RAHQNLKGEQWLI
+504 RAYLNLKGEQWLI

-523 HHDFLYQDDLESWL
+523 HHDFLYKDDLEQWL
-537 DTGVL
+537 EEGVL

-548 FSRDTENKIYVQH
+548 FSRETENKIYVQH
-561 RIEENSAEFYRWI
+561 RIEENSAEFYKWI
-574 EAGAIIYL
+574 QAGATIYL

-594 DTFIYVLIKEAHMTE
+594 ESLIKVLIKEGNMDE

-615 LTDMI
+615 LTEMI

>member
-1 MQLNQNNTPFNEEQ
+1 MQLNQTNTPFNEEQ

-22 LPMLTTEQQHWLSG
+22 LPMLTPEQQHWLSG
-36 YLLNPNTS
+36 YLLNPAT
-44 QSLDNDMNIQA
+44 
-55 HTSVNSIPAS
+55 TSVSDNKTDIQENEAGITETE
-65 ATSTTTEQSESEL
+65 TSTSTDQSVSEPVS
-78 ASTETKTEPLEVHVL
+78 ASTEPLDVHVL

-105 ETFETKLKAQN
+105 ETFETKLKSQN

-123 MDDFPRASLP
+123 MDDFPRDSLP

-154 LDLYDHL
+154 LDLYDYL
-161 HSDDAPQLN
+161 HGDDAPQLDQ
-170 AVNFAVLALG
+170 VNFAVLALG

-195 HILGQLGAHRI
+195 HILGQLGANRVT
-206 ADRVDCDFDYEETAE
+206 DRVDCDFDYEETAE
-221 QWITNMLELLSQ
+221 QWITNMIELLTQASSNTNEE
-233 VTPSSNEDTPN
+233 TPSVENED
-244 VEDEVVTI
+244 VTI

-269 LTNTILTQPEASRE
+269 LKNTILTQPEASRE
-283 VRHLELSLEGY
+283 VRHLEISLEGY
-294 RDVYEPGDSLV
+294 REAYEPGDSLV

-314 VDQLIDALHW
+314 VNQLIDALNW
-324 DAETLIQINDSD
+324 DAETPIQMNDSD
-336 SVRSLKDA
+336 SMRSLKEA
-344 LTHDFEISKLS
+344 LTHDFEIAKLT
-355 PVLMKNAAQLFG
+355 PVLMKNAAELLG

-379 WVQSYIYG
+379 WVQNYIYG
-387 KDVIDLIKDF
+387 KDVIDLIRDF

-403 PKMLPQLLRKLPPR
+403 PNMLPQLLRKLPPR

-439 KYESHHRERFGVCS
+439 KYEAHRRERFGVCS
-453 VQLAERTAPG
+453 VQLADRTSVG
-463 DTLPVYL
+463 DKLPVYL

-479 YDSETPVIMIG
+479 YDTETPVIMIG

-504 RAHQNLKGEQWLI
+504 RAYLNLKGEQWLI

-523 HHDFLYQDDLESWL
+523 HHDFLYKDDLEQWL
-537 DTGVL
+537 EEGVL

-548 FSRDTENKIYVQH
+548 FSRETENKIYVQH
-561 RIEENSAEFYRWI
+561 RIEENSAEFYKWI
-574 EAGAIIYL
+574 QAGATIYL

-594 DTFIYVLIKEAHMTE
+594 ESLIKVLIKEGNLDE

-615 LTDMI
+615 LTEMI